1 MQKGRRFWAG
11 GAVVAC
17 FAVFLPLLLASK
29 PAGAEIAASPW
40 LGTAL
45 PTLDKLGDLGPNE
58 PLTLNNTGNQSCQE
72 REVITRPKRL
82 LPIPQSKQSHTSCVV
97 DTSFG
102 AFSTSN
108 YLQRP
113 GSTASGKVLT
123 ANGGSTIL
131 VPIPYSPTGLTMGGG
146 TSYGYYLF
154 FWDNLDQSLGS
165 TALNDGQVVHKLPAT
180 SPVSLRDKSGRLLA
194 AAHESMSFSANGDWM
209 VVDIPFVATVRVNT
223 KTREVLPFGTAV
235 NYAIGLGPGFSTAI
249 SPDGRYAMV
258 ASNTFGILRLYDL
271 STCGPVP
278 NTITTKVACNSRDL
292 LPFIQQQVAGF
303 THVSSVRFRSDYALD
318 MYLGSKVGTT
328 SKISRYTLTAAGQQ
342 AASFQ
347 YLALGD
353 SFASGE
359 GSYQYKAITDT
370 TENKCHLSQ
379 RSYPYLISSD
389 LGFGQYESVACSGA
403 LIDDF
408 LRVDDKYKGQVN
420 DNKTRADRNLG
431 EVLTALYPGYLAQKE
446 FIQRYRPTIITLSA
460 VGNDIG
466 FKDKIVRCLDTDTCY
481 DSYEDRLEVVD
492 EINRQFPRLVDLYTQ
507 IKNAGDPRAK
517 IYVVGYPQIA
527 YPDGRCDA
535 NVHLNHAELTFA
547 NQLVSYL
554 NSVVKTAAANA
565 GVAYVD
571 AEGALAGHRFCE
583 TNSWNVAVNGLT
595 IGNDIA
601 NIPFVHGPIGNES
614 FHPNA
619 LGQSLL
625 KTKILEQTSN
635 FTLEMPLPNPDLVLP
650 DPQDSLPF
658 LNAPKT
664 NRTTRIIRNKTG
676 TNGGVIELGKTWVTE
691 YSGLGQLVK
700 ASSTIHAWL
709 NSDPVDL
716 GTFNTDPDGNL
727 TLQITLPSSVP
738 PGFHTLHLYG
748 KNTSNEDV
756 DIYETVYVS
765 GNNLGACV
773 VVSESTED
781 TDQDNIDDACDP
793 YIDQPPLIVESAPVP
808 TLEIVDPKP
817 PENNPE
823 TEAGPSQELTES
835 IQGQTAIADANTG
848 LQPASSPTN
857 ANDFPDTPQVQG
869 ANTNSTPETT
879 GQTNPTT
886 APNIYKTHD
895 SPWLKALYVLLSVA
909 TAAVIV
915 KVIHNPK

>member
-1 MQKGRRFWAG
+1 MRIGRKFWAG
-11 GAVVAC
+11 GAVVVC
-17 FAVFLPLLLASK
+17 FAVFLLLLLATSK
-29 PAGAEIAASPW
+29 PAGAEIAVSPW

-58 PLTLNNTGNQSCQE
+58 PLTPNNTGNQSCQQ

-97 DTSFG
+97 DTGFG

-131 VPIPYSPTGLTMGGG
+131 VPIPYSSTGLTMGGG

-154 FWDNLDQSLGS
+154 FWDNLDQSLSS

-180 SPVSLRDKSGRLLA
+180 SPVSLRDKSGRLLP

-223 KTREVLPFGTAV
+223 KTREVLPFGSSV

-258 ASNTFGILRLYDL
+258 ASNTFGILRIYDL

-278 NTITTKVACNSRDL
+278 NTITTKVPCGSRDL

-328 SKISRYTLTAAGQQ
+328 SKITRYTLTATGQQ

-359 GSYQYKAITDT
+359 GAYQYKALTDT

-379 RSYPYLISSD
+379 RSYPYLISST

-403 LIDDF
+403 KIEDF
-408 LRVDDKYKGQVN
+408 LRDDEEYRGQAEDGKKLIERDLEEIVN
-420 DNKTRADRNLG
+420 SL
-431 EVLTALYPGYLAQKE
+431 LPGYVRQKE
-446 FIQRYRPTIITLSA
+446 FIGRYQPKIVTLSA
-460 VGNDIG
+460 AGNDIK
-466 FKDKIVRCLDTDTCY
+466 FKDKIARCLDTDTCY
-481 DSYEDRLEVVD
+481 SSYEDRLEIVD
-492 EINRQFPRLVDLYTQ
+492 EINWQFPRLVDLYTQ
-507 IKNAGDPRAK
+507 IKNTGDPRAK
-517 IYVVGYPQIA
+517 IYVIGYPQIA
-527 YPDGRCDA
+527 DPGGNCAA

-571 AEGALAGHRFCE
+571 AEEALAGHRFCE
-583 TNSWNVAVNGLT
+583 TDSWDVAVNGLT

-614 FHPNA
+614 YHPNA

-625 KTKILEQTSN
+625 KAKILEQTSN
-635 FTLEMPLPNPDLVLP
+635 FTLDMPQLNPNLALPE
-650 DPQDSLPF
+650 PQNSLPF

-664 NRTTRIIRNKTG
+664 NRATRIIRNKTG

-691 YSGLGQLVK
+691 YSGLSQLIK

-716 GTFNTDPDGNL
+716 GTFSTDSGGNL
-727 TLQITLPSSVP
+727 TLQITLPGSVP

-765 GNNLGACV
+765 GGNPGACV
-773 VVSESTED
+773 VVQTSGED
-781 TDQDNIDDACDP
+781 TDQDNVDDACDP
-793 YIDQPPLIVESAPVP
+793 LIDQPPVQSNQVN
-808 TLEIVDPKP
+808 TTSDSKP

-823 TEAGPSQELTES
+823 TEAGPGQENS
-835 IQGQTAIADANTG
+835 VSPQGQTAVAAANTD

-857 ANDFPDTPQVQG
+857 PNNFSGTPQVQG

-879 GQTNPTT
+879 EQTNPTT
-886 APNIYKTHD
+886 APNSYKTHD
-895 SPWLKALYVLLSVA
+895 NLWLKALYVLLSIA

-915 KVIHNPK
+915 RVIHHPK